1 MPTRPAGFIGTY
13 GRLAQL
19 SARSE
24 EHAGRVGTVSHYDVA
39 RGRFAFELA
48 GGELIHVRARISL
61 ANSTRPGA
69 QDALVTGC
77 EPPPRGLSVLGFAVG
92 SINEEYVRISDSVG
106 CHCPFEA
113 CDVGRI
119 SFDRPLRL
127 PHEPGEEISVMP
139 DSLQVPSGRLT
150 AEPPRDEHHTRAMVA
165 AMRAHD
171 WVTGLARVVSEG
183 PDKWAL
189 RQLLCVLALILMG
202 ACVIGTLLLCC
213 STIGKAKAGG
223 KGELATG

>member
-1 MPTRPAGFIGTY
+1 MAAIQVALAALAMAGPPLSVVAPLALSEEDTATLAAPTLMLQPAGAEG
-13 GRLAQL
+13 QL
-19 SARSE
+19 
-24 EHAGRVGTVSHYDVA
+24 
-39 RGRFAFELA
+39 
-48 GGELIHVRARISL
+48 ELIHVRARISL

-69 QDALVTGC
+69 QDALVAGC

-213 STIGKAKAGG
+213 SKAAAGG